1 MKTRSEAK
9 AAKAKKVTE
18 EPEPAPV
25 PIPPPSE
32 QILNDE
38 ESPFD
43 FESANAAKESKLR
56 PDMTKIVETV
66 FVVDLHETWTRL
78 RKALVIGEKRSDH
91 GTLMLALDQA
101 ERNAHDA
108 HRVYITS
115 KIERERWER
124 ENDVILGSMWSEAT
138 RSLQKEKND
147 GLRAKQITDA
157 DIKARAATLHPDE
170 YQAQEVRRAS
180 IKATVDSLENLSEQ
194 WSSRCRTLQTMLGKL
209 RG

>member
-9 AAKAKKVTE
+9 AAKQS
-18 EPEPAPV
+18 PAPKAPE
-25 PIPPPSE
+25 PIPPQPTSVE
-32 QILNDE
+32 NVD

-66 FVVDLHETWTRL
+66 FIVDLHETWTRL
-78 RKALVIGEKRSDH
+78 RKALTIGEKRSDH

-101 ERNAHDA
+101 EHNAHDA
-108 HRVYITS
+108 HRVYVTA

-124 ENDVILGSMWSEAT
+124 ENDVMLGSMWSEAN

-170 YQAQEVRRAS
+170 YRAQEVKRAS

-194 WSSRCRTLQTMLGKL
+194 WNSRCRTLQTMLGKL